1 VRDRGYSS
9 YLIQHLVQ
17 VAADDRKGIFAT
29 TNDLTER
36 IGQAR
41 PTTLE
46 DFTNASRRYFTHA

>member
-1 VRDRGYSS
+1 
-9 YLIQHLVQ
+9 VQ

-46 DFTNASRRYFTHA
+46 DFTNASRRYFTRA